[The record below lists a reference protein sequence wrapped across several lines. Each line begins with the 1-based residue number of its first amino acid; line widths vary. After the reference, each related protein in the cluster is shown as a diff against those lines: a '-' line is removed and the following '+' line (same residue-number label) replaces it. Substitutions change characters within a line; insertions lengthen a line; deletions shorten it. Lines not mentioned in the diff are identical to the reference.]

1 MYNQLVYHL
10 DIFLLVCVMFKRL
23 FQIVLVILIGFQT
36 LTYFSIK
43 RVVPNWVDEQLESIG
58 CSQYENMGMDLPFS
72 VLFNTKTIGTVYLFS
87 EEVSKN
93 VELEVEIVDTNVPLM
108 KGIGEYLT
116 TIRNKDLRSKL
127 SHCYI
132 KKST

>member
-1 MYNQLVYHL
+1 
-10 DIFLLVCVMFKRL
+10 MFKRL
-23 FQIVLVILIGFQT
+23 FQIVLVILIGIQI

-43 RVVPNWVDEQLESIG
+43 RVVPNWVDEQLESVS

-87 EEVSKN
+87 EEISKD

-108 KGIGEYLT
+108 KGFGEYRIT
-116 TIRNKDLRSKL
+116 MRTKDLRSKL
-127 SHCYI
+127 SHCYND
-132 KKST
+132 KST

>member
-1 MYNQLVYHL
+1 
-10 DIFLLVCVMFKRL
+10 MFKRL
-23 FQIVLVILIGFQT
+23 FQIVLVILIGIQI

-87 EEVSKN
+87 EEISKD

-108 KGIGEYLT
+108 KGFGEYRIT
-116 TIRNKDLRSKL
+116 MRTKDLRSKL
-127 SHCYI
+127 SHCYND
-132 KKST
+132 KST

>member
-1 MYNQLVYHL
+1 
-10 DIFLLVCVMFKRL
+10 MFKRL

-43 RVVPNWVDEQLESIG
+43 RVVPNWVEEQLESIG

-116 TIRNKDLRSKL
+116 TIRNKDVRSKL
-127 SHCYI
+127 SHCYDE
-132 KKST
+132 KST